1 MSKLPEP
8 AHRREPADNVVRLIV
23 GGRDGQLTSPAGEQ
37 VPVKVFE
44 RDKTLIVVLMEI
56 PDGEL
61 DRKQLRLAYSSTRGL
76 VRFQGKARL
85 EAYDTLTFHVPEAP
99 DVLQRREFVR
109 VDAAQP
115 VVLISEEDDSVLSG
129 HAIEV
134 SGGGM
139 LLTGPDALGLDAS
152 VRFTLNLGDGTAPI
166 NGSGRIVRVEDSGR
180 RALMYEH
187 ISQGDR
193 QRLIHFIFERQRSAL
208 AKGARVAPLKRKR
221 HRTEG

>member
-1 MSKLPEP
+1 VIDLP
-8 AHRREPADNVVRLIV
+8 DNVVRLIV
-23 GGRDGQLTSPAGEQ
+23 GGRDGWLTTSRGEA

-44 RDKTLIVVLMEI
+44 RGHELIVVLMAF
-56 PDGEL
+56 PAGEL
-61 DRKQLRLAYSSTRGL
+61 DREPVQLEYSSIRGL
-76 VRFQGKARL
+76 VRFQGRAKTEAHDTVSFRL
-85 EAYDTLTFHVPEAP
+85 DEAP
-99 DVLQRREFVR
+99 EVVQRREFVR

-139 LLTGPDALGLDAS
+139 LLSGPDALGLDAIVS
-152 VRFTLNLGDGTAPI
+152 FTLNLGDGMDPI
-166 NGSGRIVRVEDSGR
+166 KGRGRIVRVEGSGR
-180 RALMYEH
+180 RALMYDE

-208 AKGARVAPLKRKR
+208 AKGARVAPLKRR
-221 HRTEG
+221 RRRTEG

>member
-1 MSKLPEP
+1 MSKLPEQP
-8 AHRREPADNVVRLIV
+8 DNVVRLIV
-23 GGRDGQLTSPAGEQ
+23 GGRDGRLTAPDGEA

-44 RDKTLIVVLMEI
+44 RGDALIVILMEI

-61 DRKQLRLAYSSTRGL
+61 ERKPLALEYSSTRGL
-76 VRFQGKARL
+76 VRFQGKAKL
-85 EAYDTLTFHVPEAP
+85 EAHDTLTFHVQETPEA
-99 DVLQRREFVR
+99 LQRREFVR

-139 LLTGPDALGLDAS
+139 LLTGPDALGLDAT
-152 VRFTLNLGDGTAPI
+152 VRFTLNLGDGTDPI
-166 NGSGRIVRVEDSGR
+166 SGRGRIIRVEGSGR
-180 RALMYEH
+180 RALEYDQ

-193 QRLIHFIFERQRSAL
+193 QRLIHFIFERQRNAL
-208 AKGARVAPLKRKR
+208 AKGARVAPLKRGR
-221 HRTEG
+221 RRTEG

>member
-1 MSKLPEP
+1 MSNLP
-8 AHRREPADNVVRLIV
+8 DNVVRLIV
-23 GGRDGQLTSPAGEQ
+23 GGRDGRLTTPLGEQ

-44 RDKTLIVVLMEI
+44 RGEELIVVLMAF
-56 PDGEL
+56 PAGEL
-61 DRKQLRLAYSSTRGL
+61 DREPLRVEYSSIRGL
-76 VRFQGKARL
+76 VRFEGRAKIEGHDTVSFRL
-85 EAYDTLTFHVPEAP
+85 DALP
-99 DVLQRREFVR
+99 DVVQRREFVR

-139 LLTGPDALGLDAS
+139 LLTGPDALGLDAT
-152 VRFTLNLGDGTAPI
+152 VRFTLNLGDGLDPI
-166 NGSGRIVRVEDSGR
+166 NGRGRIVRVEGSGR
-180 RALMYEH
+180 RALMYDE

-208 AKGARVAPLKRKR
+208 AKGARVAPLKRR
-221 HRTEG
+221 RRRTEG